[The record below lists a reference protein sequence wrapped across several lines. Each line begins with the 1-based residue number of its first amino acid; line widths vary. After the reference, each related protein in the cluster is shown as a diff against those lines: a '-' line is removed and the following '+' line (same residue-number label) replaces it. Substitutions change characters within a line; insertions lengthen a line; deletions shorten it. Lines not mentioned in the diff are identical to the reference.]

1 MNVTFYAS
9 IIMMTMADV
18 LKVQDEIVSLMDRLA
33 HKENPCK
40 MGTSSYDNEMC
51 NLFTGYLSCV
61 MSRLWP
67 WLSYM
72 IESTQVVFSP
82 VILGVAAVERQMGV
96 DDNRLV
102 LGRPYSFKNS

>member
-9 IIMMTMADV
+9 LIIMTMADV

-51 NLFTGYLSCV
+51 NLFTGYHVSCLAFDLD
-61 MSRLWP
+61 SR
-67 WLSYM
+67 
-72 IESTQVVFSP
+72 I
-82 VILGVAAVERQMGV
+82 
-96 DDNRLV
+96 
-102 LGRPYSFKNS
+102 

>member
-1 MNVTFYAS
+1 
-9 IIMMTMADV
+9 MMTMADV

-61 MSRLWP
+61 MSRL
-67 WLSYM
+67 
-72 IESTQVVFSP
+72 
-82 VILGVAAVERQMGV
+82 
-96 DDNRLV
+96 
-102 LGRPYSFKNS
+102 